1 MRVEASY
8 NNMSKV
14 MQGAAT
20 SARPAAIPIAEKMT
34 SQERGLE
41 QASNNSQ
48 DAINLAQT
56 AEGAL
61 NSVAED
67 LGRMRELAL
76 QASNGTLT
84 DSDRGIIQEEIN
96 SLKSGINDSLRNTEF
111 NTIKVFDGFNGNVQ
125 TGPNSG
131 QGRQMTIENTSLAT
145 LGIDGFDVTS
155 GSFDLGDIDR
165 AIEKVSE
172 ARSDLGAQTNGLESN
187 IRYNEIARENTLSSR
202 STTVGDD
209 ITEALVDLRQN
220 QLQQSIQNQLQSF
233 KQKEEEDRL
242 SIFG

>member
-1 MRVEASY
+1 
-8 NNMSKV
+8 

>member
-1 MRVEASY
+1 MKVDASY
-8 NNMSKV
+8 SNLSKM

-34 SQERGLE
+34 SQERGLD
-41 QASNNSQ
+41 QATENSA

-61 NSVAED
+61 NTVAED
-67 LGRMRELAL
+67 LGRMRELAV

-96 SLKSGINDSLRNTEF
+96 SLKSGITDALQNTEF
-111 NTIKVFDGFNGNVQ
+111 NTIKVFDGFDGNIQ

-131 QGRQMTIENTSLAT
+131 QGRQMVVENTSLAT

-155 GSFDLGDIDR
+155 GNFDIGELDS

-202 STTVGDD
+202 ANTVGED
-209 ITEALVDLRQN
+209 ITQALMDLRQS
-220 QLQQSIQNQLQSF
+220 QLQQSIQNQMQSF